1 MDIRAIL
8 WDMDGVLLD
17 TERLCQ
23 QAFVEVN
30 TPLGLFE
37 DPAQS
42 YLETIGLNR
51 DSTLQWYAK
60 VEPSAAQCE
69 RYYGAVRDRLL
80 ELIETDLQ
88 VKPGVEQ
95 ALQFFKQ
102 QGLPQMVVTSSHSE
116 QARYKLERTG
126 LWDYFTA
133 LIGGD
138 QVTQGKPHPEPYMS
152 AAAQLKVRPEH
163 CLVIE
168 DSANGV
174 KAGLAAGAHVLHVP
188 DLLPTSEQWRD
199 QLAAS
204 IDSLQQLPDWF
215 LRRES

>member
-1 MDIRAIL
+1 MQIEAIL

-30 TPLGLFE
+30 TPLHLF
-37 DPAQS
+37 DNPAQS

-51 DSTLQWYAK
+51 DSTLQWYTK
-60 VEPSAAQCE
+60 VEPSLAQCE

-95 ALQFFKQ
+95 ALTYFKQ

-116 QARYKLERTG
+116 QARLKLERTG
-126 LWDYFTA
+126 LLDYFTA

-138 QVTQGKPHPEPYMS
+138 QVSCGKPHPEPYL
-152 AAAQLKVRPEH
+152 AAASLLNVSPEH

-174 KAGLAAGAHVLHVP
+174 KAGLAAGAQVVHVP
-188 DLLPTSEQWRD
+188 DLLATSNDWRD
-199 QLAAS
+199 QLAVAL
-204 IDSLQQLPDWF
+204 DSLALLPDWF
-215 LRRES
+215 AGRGE